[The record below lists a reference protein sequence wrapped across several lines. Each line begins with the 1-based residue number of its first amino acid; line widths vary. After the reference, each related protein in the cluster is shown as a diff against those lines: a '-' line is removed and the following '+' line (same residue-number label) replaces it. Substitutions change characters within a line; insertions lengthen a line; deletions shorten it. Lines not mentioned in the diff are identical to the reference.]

1 MRLSERSEWEH
12 RYRSAWQRGELLWA
26 CVETIR
32 KRRRANPD
40 LSLEEIADQLEAEA
54 RQQIGEAERIAE
66 EVLRPAASEPDR
78 WTAEELEAL
87 QFTRE
92 QATSWRDD
100 VSDVYA
106 WLEGEPGAAK
116 IALIFKHRDYP
127 GCMFGARGWDV
138 AEMVVYVDPHPSLTV
153 MWANI
158 DEQIDATDLGL
169 PSNPKPGEV
178 TWI

>member
-12 RYRSAWQRGELLWA
+12 RYRSAWRRGELLWA

-40 LSLEEIADQLEAEA
+40 LSLEEIADQLEADA

-87 QFTRE
+87 QFTASRRRPGGMMSATCTPGWKASPE
-92 QATSWRDD
+92 QPRSR
-100 VSDVYA
+100 
-106 WLEGEPGAAK
+106 
-116 IALIFKHRDYP
+116 
-127 GCMFGARGWDV
+127 
-138 AEMVVYVDPHPSLTV
+138 
-153 MWANI
+153 
-158 DEQIDATDLGL
+158 
-169 PSNPKPGEV
+169 
-178 TWI
+178 